1 MLRNKEYYIGFSKNA
16 DDRFKASSGGVGTA
30 VMRHLLSQQEFGT
43 GLTFVFDAALCMYVP
58 KLIYSEK
65 DINVCG
71 SVYQDMNLVG
81 FIKENIDKI
90 KEGIVLSCEPCQVV
104 PIRALL
110 NRNGIRSFIISFCC
124 SGQTTIEGTWCYYK
138 LLGIDKKDVLNLQYR
153 GNGWPSGIQIWLK
166 NGNVIKKDNWTEP
179 WISIHQSNLFKP
191 KRCLFCKQDLGNMA
205 DINLA
210 DPWLDNYKLDEKIGA
225 TLCILC
231 SEEGKNVFNN
241 MVASNE
247 IEAIPSDY
255 NEYAI
260 AEKPNVHKELI
271 LHSERLYKKR
281 IVKLVGN
288 KLYRMLASKNQNT
301 IKRHI
306 RLQRI
311 IHLLSRKRSLMPIFS
326 RIITRIKAMIRI
338 HHYKN
343 MLGGYDS
350 NFSVGTGI
358 VMTNPQCVFL
368 GKNVGVGDNTF
379 FGPVTEYMGIAYNPK
394 IVIGEGTWV
403 GKNCS
408 IAAIHRVE
416 IGKNVLFAGHV
427 HITDHSHGY
436 EDISKPM
443 NVQPLIS
450 KGPVVIEDDC
460 WLGFSCEILSG
471 VHIGKHCVVAAR
483 AVVTKDV
490 PAYSVVAGNPA
501 RIIKKYDMESKKW
514 IRV

>member
-1 MLRNKEYYIGFSKNA
+1 MQKSNEYYIGFSKNSN
-16 DDRFKASSGGVGTA
+16 DRFKASSGGIGTA
-30 VMRHLLSQQEFGT
+30 IMRHLLTSSEYGT
-43 GLTFVFDAALCMYVP
+43 AITFVFDITLCMYVP

-65 DINVCG
+65 DLNVCG
-71 SVYQDMNLVG
+71 SVYQDMDLVE
-81 FIKENIDKI
+81 FIKENINKI
-90 KEGIVLSCEPCQVV
+90 KGGIVLSCGPCQVT
-104 PIRALL
+104 PIRTILKKQ
-110 NRNGIRSFIISFCC
+110 GIKNFIISYCC
-124 SGQTTIEGTWCYYK
+124 SGQTTVEGTWCYYK
-138 LLGIDKKDVLNLQYR
+138 LLGIDKNDVLNMQYR

-166 NGNVIKKDNWTEP
+166 NNTIVKKDNWTEP

-191 KRCLFCKQDLGNMA
+191 KRCLFCKQDLGKSA

-210 DPWLDNYKLDEKIGA
+210 DPWLEKYKLNEKTGA

-231 SEEGKNVFNN
+231 SKEGKNVFNDI
-241 MVASNE
+241 VASNE
-247 IEAIPSDY
+247 IEVIPSNY

-260 AEKPNVHKELI
+260 AEKPNVHKELS
-271 LHSERLYKKR
+271 LYSERLYKNR

-288 KLYRMLASKNQNT
+288 KFYRMWASKNQRT
-301 IKRHI
+301 IKLHI
-306 RLQRI
+306 HLQRI
-311 IHLLSRKRSLMPIFS
+311 IQLLSRKRSLMPIFS
-326 RIITRIKAMIRI
+326 RIIDRIKAIIRI
-338 HHYKN
+338 HHYKKI
-343 MLGGYDS
+343 LGGHDS

-358 VMTNPQCVFL
+358 VMTNPQCIFL
-368 GKNVGVGDNTF
+368 GKSVGVGDNTF

-394 IVIGEGTWV
+394 IIVGEGTWV

-408 IAAIHRVE
+408 IAAIDKVE

-450 KGPVVIEDDC
+450 KGPVIIEDDC
-460 WLGFSCEILSG
+460 WLGFNCEILSG

-501 RIIKKYDMESKKW
+501 RIIKKYDVESKKW

>member
-1 MLRNKEYYIGFSKNA
+1 MQKNNEYYIGFSKNT

-30 VMRHLLSQQEFGT
+30 VMRYLLSQQKFGT
-43 GLTFVFDAALCMYVP
+43 GLTFVFDNSLCMYVP
-58 KLIYSEK
+58 KLIFSEK

-71 SVYQDMNLVG
+71 SVYQDIDLIG
-81 FIKENIDKI
+81 FIKKNIDKI
-90 KEGIVLSCEPCQVV
+90 KEGIVLSCEPCQVA
-104 PIRALL
+104 PIRAIL
-110 NRNGIRSFIISFCC
+110 NRKGIRNFIISFCC

-138 LLGIDKKDVLNLQYR
+138 FLGIDKKNVQKIQYR

-166 NGNVIKKDNWTEP
+166 DGNVIKKDNWTEP
-179 WISIHQSNLFKP
+179 WISIHKSNLFKP
-191 KRCLFCKQDLGNMA
+191 QRCLFCKQDLGKSA

-210 DPWLDNYKLDEKIGA
+210 DPWLEEYKLNEKIGA

-231 SEEGKNVFNN
+231 TEEGKSVFKD
-241 MVASNE
+241 MIDSNK
-247 IEAIPSDY
+247 IEAIHSNY

-260 AEKPNVHKELI
+260 AEEPNIHKELD
-271 LHSERLYKKR
+271 LQSERLYKNH

-288 KLYRMLASKNQNT
+288 KFYRILASRNQET
-301 IKRHI
+301 IKWHNH
-306 RLQRI
+306 LQRTI
-311 IHLLSRKRSLMPIFS
+311 QLLSKKRSLMPIFS
-326 RIITRIKAMIRI
+326 RFFDRVNAIIRTN
-338 HHYKN
+338 HYKKI
-343 MLGGYDS
+343 LGGYDS
-350 NFSVGTGI
+350 NFSVESGI
-358 VMTNPQCVFL
+358 VMINPQCVFF
-368 GKNVGVGDNTF
+368 GKNVGVGANTF

-394 IVIGEGTWV
+394 IIVGEGTWV

-408 IAAIHRVE
+408 IAAIDKVE

-443 NVQPLIS
+443 NVQPLTS
-450 KGPVVIEDDC
+450 KGPVIIEDDC

-471 VHIGKHCVVAAR
+471 VHIGKHCVIAAR

-501 RIIKKYDMESKKW
+501 RVIKKYDMESKKW

>member
-1 MLRNKEYYIGFSKNA
+1 MQKNNEYYIGFSKNT

-30 VMRHLLSQQEFGT
+30 VMRYLLSQQEFGT
-43 GLTFVFDAALCMYVP
+43 GLTFVFDNSLCIYVP
-58 KLIYSEK
+58 KLIFSEK

-71 SVYQDMNLVG
+71 SVYQDIDLIG
-81 FIKENIDKI
+81 FIKKNIDKI
-90 KEGIVLSCEPCQVV
+90 KEGIVLSCEPCQVA
-104 PIRALL
+104 PIRAIL
-110 NRNGIRSFIISFCC
+110 NRKGIRNFIISFCC

-138 LLGIDKKDVLNLQYR
+138 FLGIDKKNVQKIQYR

-166 NGNVIKKDNWTEP
+166 DGNVIKKDNWTEP
-179 WISIHQSNLFKP
+179 WISIHKSNLFKP
-191 KRCLFCKQDLGNMA
+191 QRCLFCKQDLGKSA

-210 DPWLDNYKLDEKIGA
+210 DPWLEEYKLNEKIGA

-231 SEEGKNVFNN
+231 SEEGKSIFKDMIV
-241 MVASNE
+241 SNK
-247 IEAIPSDY
+247 IEAIHSNY

-260 AEKPNVHKELI
+260 AEEPNIHKELD
-271 LHSERLYKKR
+271 LQSERLYKNH

-288 KLYRMLASKNQNT
+288 KFYRILASTNQET
-301 IKRHI
+301 IKWHN
-306 RLQRI
+306 RLQRTI
-311 IHLLSRKRSLMPIFS
+311 QLLSKKRSLMPIFS
-326 RIITRIKAMIRI
+326 RIFDRVKTIIRTN
-338 HHYKN
+338 HYKKF
-343 MLGGYDS
+343 LGGYDS
-350 NFSVGTGI
+350 NFSMESGI
-358 VMTNPQCVFL
+358 VMINPQCVFF
-368 GKNVGVGDNTF
+368 GKNVGVGANTF

-394 IVIGEGTWV
+394 IIVGEGTWI

-408 IAAIHRVE
+408 IAAIDKVE

-436 EDISKPM
+436 ENISKPM
-443 NVQPLIS
+443 NVQPLTS
-450 KGPVVIEDDC
+450 KGPVIIEDDC

-471 VHIGKHCVVAAR
+471 VHIGKHCVIAAR

>member
-1 MLRNKEYYIGFSKNA
+1 MLKNKEFYIGFSKNA

-30 VMRHLLSQQEFGT
+30 IMRHLLTQQKFGT
-43 GLTFVFDAALCMYVP
+43 GLTFVFDTSLCMYVP

-71 SVYQDMNLVG
+71 SVYQDMDLVG
-81 FIKENIDKI
+81 FIKENINKI
-90 KEGIVLSCEPCQVV
+90 KDGIILSCGPCLVT
-104 PIRALL
+104 PIRTIL
-110 NRNGIRSFIISFCC
+110 NKQGIKNFIISYCC
-124 SGQTTIEGTWCYYK
+124 SGQTTVEGTWCYYK
-138 LLGIDKKDVLNLQYR
+138 FLGIDKNDVLNMQYR

-166 NGNVIKKDNWTEP
+166 DGNVIKKENWTEP

-191 KRCLFCKQDLGNMA
+191 QRCLFCKQDLGKSA

-210 DPWLDNYKLDEKIGA
+210 DPWLKKYKLNEKIGA

-231 SEEGKNVFNN
+231 TEEGKNVFKD
-241 MVASNE
+241 MIASNE
-247 IEAIPSDY
+247 IEAIPSNY

-260 AEKPNVHKELI
+260 AEKPNIHKELSFQ
-271 LHSERLYKKR
+271 SERLYRNR
-281 IVKLVGN
+281 IAKLVGN
-288 KLYRMLASKNQNT
+288 KFYRTLASKNQKT
-301 IKRHI
+301 IKWHI

-311 IHLLSRKRSLMPIFS
+311 IQLLSKKGNLMPIFS
-326 RIITRIKAMIRI
+326 KIIERIKAIIRI
-338 HHYKN
+338 NHYKN
-343 MLGGYDS
+343 ILGGYDS
-350 NFSVGTGI
+350 NFSVEPGI
-358 VMTNPQCVFL
+358 EMTNPRCVFF
-368 GKNVGVGDNTF
+368 GKNVGIGANTF

-394 IVIGEGTWV
+394 IIIGEGTWV

-408 IAAIHRVE
+408 IAAIDRVE

-443 NVQPLIS
+443 NIQPLTS
-450 KGPVVIEDDC
+450 KGPVIIEDDC

-483 AVVTKDV
+483 SVVTKDV
-490 PAYSVVAGNPA
+490 PAYSIVAGNPA
-501 RIIKKYDMESKKW
+501 RIIKKYDMESKTW